1 MSLGGFH
8 LLAVVNNAVMN
19 MGIQITVCVHAFSS
33 FEYILRSEIAE
44 SCGNSILAVGVGREA
59 TILSY
64 HTFPPAGIKIPTSPY
79 PHQHLL
85 LCVCLFHISHPNRCE
100 VVAICISLISDA
112 N

>member
-33 FEYILRSEIAE
+33 FEFILRSEIAE

-64 HTFPPAGIKIPTSPY
+64 IPTSRHKGSNLSISSPT
-79 PHQHLL
+79 PVIV
-85 LCVCLFHISHPNRCE
+85 CVSFP
-100 VVAICISLISDA
+100 
-112 N
+112 

>member
-8 LLAVVNNAVMN
+8 LLAIVNNVVMS
-19 MGIQITVCVHAFSS
+19 MDVQITVCVPVFSS

-44 SCGNSILAVGVGREA
+44 SCGNSILVVGVGREA

-64 HTFPPAGIKIPTSPY
+64 IPTSRHKGSNFSISSPT
-79 PHQHLL
+79 PIIV
-85 LCVCLFHISHPNRCE
+85 CVCLFHSNHPNRCE
-100 VVAICISLISDA
+100 VVLICYFP